1 MTSKSRTAL
10 LVLWAIAYV
19 GLGCLTEF
27 RLAQEKP
34 IPESL
39 MSDFVVYREALN
51 RALEGGDP
59 YVVRYI
65 GPGFFYPP
73 PALLVVGL
81 LASVGRLGFRAMFAT
96 HFLVTLALM
105 GIMVWG
111 LSRYYGLRG
120 KAAWYWWVLALG
132 SAPLMEVIHLG
143 QINVLTEFGIF
154 LLFVAEG
161 GKPVLSGAGLAL
173 AAITKVVPIVFTGYL
188 ALRRRLRE
196 ILAAG
201 LALTAATALAYA
213 SYGPSA
219 LSLFP
224 KRFSN
229 SARRPREE
237 CRLCR

>member
-1 MTSKSRTAL
+1 
-10 LVLWAIAYV
+10 
-19 GLGCLTEF
+19 
-27 RLAQEKP
+27 
-34 IPESL
+34 
-39 MSDFVVYREALN
+39 
-51 RALEGGDP
+51 
-59 YVVRYI
+59 
-65 GPGFFYPP
+65 
-73 PALLVVGL
+73 
-81 LASVGRLGFRAMFAT
+81 MFAT